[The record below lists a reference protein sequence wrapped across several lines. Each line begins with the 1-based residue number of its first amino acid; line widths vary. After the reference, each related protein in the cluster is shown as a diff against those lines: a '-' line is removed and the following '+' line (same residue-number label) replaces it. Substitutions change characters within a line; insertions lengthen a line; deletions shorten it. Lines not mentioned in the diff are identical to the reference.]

1 MASGRQGAEQPQIQG
16 QHHQPIGSGS
26 TEQRR
31 QGVHRGDAAGW
42 GWLRAA
48 AVLEL
53 GLAQED
59 QPPGPGLAAALS
71 RQGRQHGRIGSSH
84 RQQQGSAPELLP
96 GPGQGSEQG
105 ITQLQGGE
113 ILSGGAAGRG
123 LQGGGLLD
131 QLRLGLAAIELHAVH
146 G

>member
-1 MASGRQGAEQPQIQG
+1 MASGRQGVEQPQIQG
-16 QHHQPIGSGS
+16 QHHQPIASGG

-31 QGVHRGDAAGW
+31 QGLHCGDAAGW
-42 GWLRAA
+42 GWFRAA
-48 AVLEL
+48 AVLQL

-71 RQGRQHGRIGSSH
+71 RQGRQHSRIGSGH
-84 RQQQGSAPELLP
+84 RQQDGAPELLP
-96 GPGQGSEQG
+96 GPSRGSEQG
-105 ITQLQGGE
+105 ITQLQRGE
-113 ILSGGAAGRG
+113 ILSGGATGRG